1 MSVREQLDTLD
12 KVAKVAELAGISG
25 KIDEE
30 RMEFLSGFN
39 ISETRSQMVN
49 IRPVGKAINEEDV
62 VMIYSPCLVVK
73 KGMLSGISK
82 EQAIELLKQNE
93 DSLFGRFGIWSFK
106 DEDMIVVSSDHMVA
120 TLDPAELEMHMLYI
134 ARIADTYEASHS
146 KGDRF

>member
-1 MSVREQLDTLD
+1 MSVREQLDILD

-39 ISETRSQMVN
+39 LSETRSQMVN

-82 EQAIELLKQNE
+82 EQAMELLKQNE

-134 ARIADTYEASHS
+134 ARMADRYEEQHS
-146 KGDRF
+146 KKDSF

>member
-25 KIDEE
+25 KIDDE
-30 RMEFLSGFN
+30 RMEFMSGFN

-62 VMIYSPCLVVK
+62 VMIYSPCLIVK

-82 EQAIELLKQNE
+82 EQAIELLRQNE
-93 DSLFGRFGIWSFK
+93 GSMFGRFGIWRFK

-134 ARIADTYEASHS
+134 AQMADKYEAAHS
-146 KGDRF
+146 KGDHF